1 MNVSMLVE
9 NKVQQEFLEVYKA
22 ESNAVFRFCL
32 LRTSDH
38 DMALDLTQ
46 DTFMR
51 YWDTLCKNKQIKNS
65 RAFLFA
71 VARNLVIDW
80 YRKKKSVSLESI
92 LIEGSEDKNELLS
105 STAGIEIEAEAKYL
119 IRRINALD
127 ETYRDAVY
135 LRCVEGLKP
144 KEIASIIGESA
155 NVVSVRINRGLRI
168 LREAM
173 HYDEK

>member
-1 MNVSMLVE
+1 MSE
-9 NKVQQEFLEVYKA
+9 QNKVQIEFQEAYKA
-22 ESNAVFRFCL
+22 ESDAVFRFCL

-38 DMALDLTQ
+38 DQALDLTQ

-51 YWDTLCKNKQIKNS
+51 FWDTLCKDKKIKNC

-80 YRKKKSVSLESI
+80 YRKKKAVSLESM
-92 LIEGSEDKNELLS
+92 LIEGSEDKNELLTS
-105 STAGIEIEAEAKYL
+105 LAGIELEAEAKYL
-119 IRRINALD
+119 IRQINALD

-144 KEIASIIGESA
+144 KEIAKIIGESA

-168 LREAM
+168 LREQM
-173 HYDEK
+173 HYDDK